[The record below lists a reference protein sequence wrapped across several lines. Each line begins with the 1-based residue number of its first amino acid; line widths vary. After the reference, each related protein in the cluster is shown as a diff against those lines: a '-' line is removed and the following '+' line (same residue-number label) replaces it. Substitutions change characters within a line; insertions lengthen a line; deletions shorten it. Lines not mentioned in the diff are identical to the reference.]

1 MKYYKQISIE
11 LDIAEKLNMIK
22 TEKKLPNMSEVIK
35 ILMGGKKKDG
45 K

>member
-11 LDIAEKLNMIK
+11 LDIADRLNMIK
-22 TEKKLPNMSEVIK
+22 TENKLPNMSEVIK
-35 ILMGGKKKDG
+35 VLMGGKKKDG